1 MAAWNTTMPSP
12 CPAQVYLSPCGLP
25 IRLSVIFGLY
35 AIAEQALSHPG
46 GEVAFRETPG
56 HRIIIFKMRWKG
68 LSDEELV
75 ARYRAEVSRS
85 GAAPYINELF
95 RRHHIQVARWCLA
108 FTHDRESAADLA
120 QEICTKAYQNLSSFR
135 EQSKFSTWLFSI
147 ARNHCLNVVRKHS
160 NAPPMDSVTTDI
172 DALPDLISKIPD
184 AVLER
189 KELAEIARQLVCE
202 TLDETEK
209 VVFTLHFAEEIP
221 LDVISRML
229 NLTNVSGAK
238 AYLVSARRKLERAV
252 RIWKARA

>member
-1 MAAWNTTMPSP
+1 MAVWNTTMPSL
-12 CPAQVYLSPCGLP
+12 CPAQVHPSPG
-25 IRLSVIFGLY
+25 RLTVRLGVIFGLY
-35 AIAEQALSHPG
+35 PIGGQALSLADG
-46 GEVAFRETPG
+46 VVVFRETQRR
-56 HRIIIFKMRWKG
+56 RIIILKMRWEG

-75 ARYRAEVSRS
+75 ARYRAEATRS
-85 GAAPYINELF
+85 GSSPYINELF
-95 RRHHIQVARWCLA
+95 RRHHIQVASWCLA

-120 QEICTKAYQNLSSFR
+120 QEICAKAYQNLSSFR

-160 NAPPMDSVTTDI
+160 SAPAMDSVTTDI
-172 DALPDLISKIPD
+172 DALPDLASEIPD

-189 KELAEIARQLVCE
+189 KQLAEIARQLVCE

-209 VVFTLHFAEEIP
+209 VVFTLHFAEELP

-238 AYLVSARRKLERAV
+238 AYLVSAKRKLERAV
-252 RIWKARA
+252 RIWKARG